1 MHKKHNFAISVVV
14 AHFVPPML
22 VDSTLLV
29 VLLSAIVVMSSFEKV
44 SMAEVKVRTGRNCK
58 TTPLREEVLALK
70 PGDAIYVPYWN
81 EETGEG
87 YRATTISQV
96 VGVMSRASETVRY
109 SVRRDATRPGCFV
122 LCLEKAAT

>member
-1 MHKKHNFAISVVV
+1 
-14 AHFVPPML
+14 
-22 VDSTLLV
+22 
-29 VLLSAIVVMSSFEKV
+29 MSSFEKV

-58 TTPLREEVLALK
+58 TTPLREEVLAMK

-122 LCLEKAAT
+122 LCLEKAPA